1 MSLISRYEAESQSRY
16 MPSDSSD
23 FTLPNAVEN
32 KRAIAQAFGKAAK
45 TYDDHAAFQRDVG
58 YCLLKLLPHDLSGL
72 NILDLGCGTGY
83 FSRQLALRG
92 AQVTAFDLSEAMLE
106 QCRLRCRQLSVEYIQ
121 GDAENLPFKSEQFD
135 IIFSSLAIQWCDD
148 LDALV
153 TSLVD
158 IIQPSGKVIFSTL
171 LEGSL
176 FELQQSWKNVDE
188 NQHVNQFH
196 HLASIQQA
204 VGLSGAASHHIECV
218 EMISWYD
225 SSLGLMK
232 DLKGI
237 GATHVADR
245 SNRATKKSDLLLV
258 EEAYQAFRRPIGQLP
273 ATYQVCLGCISK

>member
-1 MSLISRYEAESQSRY
+1 MSLIYQYEAESQSVY
-16 MPSDSSD
+16 VPSNSSD
-23 FTLPNAVEN
+23 LNSPNVVGN

-45 TYDDHAAFQRDVG
+45 TYDEHAAFQRNVG
-58 YCLLKLLPHDLSGL
+58 HCLLKLLPHDLSGL
-72 NILDLGCGTGY
+72 SILDLGCGTGY
-83 FSRQLALRG
+83 FSQQLALRG
-92 AQVTAFDLSEAMLE
+92 AQVTAFDLSDAMLE

-121 GDAENLPFKSEQFD
+121 GDAETLSFESEQFN

-153 TSLVD
+153 KSLIN

-196 HLASIQQA
+196 HLSSIQRA
-204 VGLSGAASHHIECV
+204 VDLSDAISHHIECV

-225 SSLGLMK
+225 SSLGLMR

-237 GATHVADR
+237 GATHVTGR
-245 SNRATKKSDLLLV
+245 SNRVTKKSDLSLV
-258 EEAYQAFRRPIGQLP
+258 EEAYQVFCNPMGQLP